1 MGRGQPDGGPGT
13 RRDRDS
19 GRRAGVGPRSR
30 RRRRPGRGDPWA
42 DTAFRLRLRRGNSG
56 FDPGVSGRV
65 HTGRQRRADHQQPRA
80 GTGPCRAAGI
90 GRGRRRS
97 GNGGGA
103 QHRADS
109 ARTARKVV
117 TAKLNQDNWDAQ
129 LRPHLT
135 PYFAYAA
142 AFVIAV
148 AHVVLG
154 LLLKIKSSGVIFQ
167 TADQVA
173 MAGLGFVLAGLVL
186 LFARPRLRVG
196 AAGLSVRNLLGDRL
210 VPWSDIVGVSFPSG
224 ARWARIDLPDDE
236 YIPLMAIQSVDK
248 DRAVEAMDTVRTL
261 LRRYRPDLPPNV
273 TRA

>member
-1 MGRGQPDGGPGT
+1 M
-13 RRDRDS
+13 
-19 GRRAGVGPRSR
+19 
-30 RRRRPGRGDPWA
+30 
-42 DTAFRLRLRRGNSG
+42 
-56 FDPGVSGRV
+56 
-65 HTGRQRRADHQQPRA
+65 
-80 GTGPCRAAGI
+80 
-90 GRGRRRS
+90 
-97 GNGGGA
+97 
-103 QHRADS
+103 
-109 ARTARKVV
+109 

-261 LRRYRPDLPPNV
+261 LRRYRPDLPSNV